1 MTEDKTQEAAKAAS
15 DLNAKLDV
23 VNNNMMR
30 YWIGTTEVSHYLTSL
45 VDEGNLNAKDEYA
58 LNAASSVIDEL
69 RAEVKKLRAAIKQ
82 EADYCYGWAANAEMM
97 GDDDRAKRHK
107 ERGDRLMSNI

>member
-1 MTEDKTQEAAKAAS
+1 MNEERR
-15 DLNAKLDV
+15 LKLDYIKARQLKR
-23 VNNNMMR
+23 NP
-30 YWIGTTEVSHYLTSL
+30 
-45 VDEGNLNAKDEYA
+45 NLSIEDAREKLAYGAMLYEYA
-58 LNAASSVIDEL
+58 CIEIERLRSV
-69 RAEVKKLRAAIKQ
+69 IKQ